1 MEPKCERCTVIG
13 KLAPFESQLQ
23 LALQADTHRIK
34 RERRTGLM
42 HFEAK
47 ALHFPTGAQ
56 LLDYV
61 EDIKAQLPRGEV
73 EP

>member
-1 MEPKCERCTVIG
+1 MEQAVE
-13 KLAPFESQLQ
+13 QL
-23 LALQADTHRIK
+23 R
-34 RERRTGLM
+34 GLLEEGQVTI
-42 HFEAK
+42 EAK

-61 EDIKAQLPRGEV
+61 EDIKAQLLRSEV